1 MRWLVLALIATALA
15 PWPGIPAL
23 PNGTGVTVLRQDGLA
38 RRAIG
43 EIEYRQ
49 LVLQAQNARL
59 PANEEVAI
67 WLSLPNETSP
77 KVLLGRASSDGQDVW
92 LTGSD
97 AAGNTSGANSVV
109 LGVLGYLVGMSPV

>member
-23 PNGTGVTVLRQDGLA
+23 PNGTGVTVLR
-38 RRAIG
+38 
-43 EIEYRQ
+43 
-49 LVLQAQNARL
+49 QNARL

-97 AAGNTSGANSVV
+97 AAGNTSGAMV
-109 LGVLGYLVGMSPV
+109 LSSQSRSSFRQVLKDAYRIELRFKEPEARKTPGN